1 MGAAALAMGVG
12 LARMGHAPLPDTT
25 ARMTA
30 APQTAQVMGLVAL
43 ELAGGAP
50 PRRAALDQDAA
61 GALAEKLARDLIGLV
76 PQVTALELTL
86 AAAHFDPAEALRP
99 GWPLHRRL
107 DELRQRA
114 PGRNQG
120 PRVIAFGA
128 AADGTVPLPF
138 QADPELVGGALR
150 VLPFLLSGAPEQVDA
165 VGQALE
171 AVLIERGMAG
181 ADTALQLQDGLGARV
196 EHVRLMTLHDLA
208 AMMALQYQ
216 HQHLDRLWPLIET
229 ALLAPEQ
236 EQWLDAPPEPLLH
249 YADGEVR
256 MALLDPIAWKKRN
269 SPAGNDPQ
277 RLARGYEHYLMR
289 QRQLAAVLAA
299 HDIPVTY
306 AHCPDDDDLCAHLNN

>member
-1 MGAAALAMGVG
+1 MI
-12 LARMGHAPLPDTT
+12 D
-25 ARMTA
+25 RMTH

-61 GALAEKLARDLIGLV
+61 GALAERIARDLVGLV
-76 PQVTALELTL
+76 PQITTLELTL

-114 PGRNQG
+114 PGRDQG

-128 AADGTVPLPF
+128 AVDGAVPRPF
-138 QADPELVGGALR
+138 QADPELAGGALR
-150 VLPFLLSGAPEQVDA
+150 VLPLLLSGAPGDVDA

-196 EHVRLMTLHDLA
+196 EHVRFMTLHDLA

-216 HQHLDRLWPLIET
+216 HQHLGGLWPLIET
-229 ALLAPEQ
+229 ALLAPEDT
-236 EQWLDAPPEPLLH
+236 QWLDAPPEPLLR

-256 MALLDPIAWKKRN
+256 MALLDPAAWRKRN
-269 SPAGNDPQ
+269 APATDDPQ

-289 QRQLAAVLAA
+289 QRQLAAVLGA
-299 HDIPVTY
+299 HGIPVTY
-306 AHCPDDDDLCAHLNN
+306 AHCPDDQDLCAHLNT